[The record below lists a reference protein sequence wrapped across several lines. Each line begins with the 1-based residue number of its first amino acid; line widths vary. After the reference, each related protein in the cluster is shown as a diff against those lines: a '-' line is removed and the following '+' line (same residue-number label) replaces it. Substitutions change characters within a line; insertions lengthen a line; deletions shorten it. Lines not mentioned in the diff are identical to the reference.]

1 MIFDH
6 CRAIGVMRAVAV
18 AFEVAVVLL
27 LFDCSRGGKGSGG
40 RSRKERGGWSRAR
53 EQHETGLRSSRIYE
67 SKGICR
73 IAHTVSVSFQNHPHP
88 HPQARRVF
96 FIILPSPS
104 S

>member
-1 MIFDH
+1 MNQKVF
-6 CRAIGVMRAVAV
+6 VA
-18 AFEVAVVLL
+18 
-27 LFDCSRGGKGSGG
+27 
-40 RSRKERGGWSRAR
+40 
-53 EQHETGLRSSRIYE
+53 
-67 SKGICR
+67 